1 MAYRDRYKLG
11 DNRYYKSLINRL
23 LELSQDQFAMKA
35 IQDSLSNVWKDNKF
49 ADFAED
55 LITYYGD
62 RATNQES
69 RDDLKSLLFMLQT
82 GDVVPLHFNPK
93 IDECKYGAKC
103 SRANPVHIA
112 YSHRKQETHWTL
124 PILEK
129 INEIDEIDDKDRQ
142 SQKRQRTYN
151 NAGRIKKSSKK
162 KRLYR
167 GTRKLSYRGTM
178 KRLYRK
184 KKNKH

>member
-11 DNRYYKSLINRL
+11 DNSYYKSLINRL

-129 INEIDEIDDKDRQ
+129 INELDDNNNNNRQ
-142 SQKRQRTYN
+142 SIKRQRTYN
-151 NAGRIKKSSKK
+151 NAGYRAKRSYKKTRRSYKKSRRSYKK
-162 KRLYR
+162 
-167 GTRKLSYRGTM
+167 TRRSYRVN
-178 KRLYRK
+178 
-184 KKNKH
+184 KNKH

>member
-1 MAYRDRYKLG
+1 MAYRDRYKLK
-11 DNRYYKSLINRL
+11 DNRYYKSLISQLLRL
-23 LELSQDQFAMKA
+23 SHDQLAMKA

-93 IDECKYGAKC
+93 IYECKYGAKC

-129 INEIDEIDDKDRQ
+129 INELDDNNNRQ
-142 SQKRQRTYN
+142 SIKRQRTYN
-151 NAGRIKKSSKK
+151 NAGYRAKRSFRARRSYKKNRRSFRK
-162 KRLYR
+162 
-167 GTRKLSYRGTM
+167 TRRSYRVN
-178 KRLYRK
+178 
-184 KKNKH
+184 KNKH